1 MSFADYIAAHREI
14 AALYK
19 KQDEALAAAVMDEL
33 GYAIPARFTFTAE
46 NGDRWDI
53 NISARAT
60 LIERALP
67 ISES

>member
-1 MSFADYIAAHREI
+1 VSFADYIAAQRSVT
-14 AALYK
+14 AGYRAM
-19 KQDEALAAAVMDEL
+19 DEALKQAVMDEL

-60 LIERALP
+60 LIERGHK
-67 ISES
+67 EE

>member
-1 MSFADYIAAHREI
+1 MSFSDYIAAQKEVN
-14 AALYK
+14 AAYK
-19 KQDEALAAAVMDEL
+19 KMDVALTEAVMDEL

-60 LIERALP
+60 LIERGHK
-67 ISES
+67 EE